1 MGERLSDE
9 EMEEFL
15 GWLGLRDGGSINLVN
30 FKKLPCWQP
39 EEAAT
44 AGSPK
49 RGGMLSHFSKVPR
62 RPAHR
67 PVPHRTALG
76 ALRALFV
83 AATSWLRFAPA
94 LCKPLRKPLRKPPAN
109 PCANPC
115 AIL

>member
-94 LCKPLRKPLRKPPAN
+94 LC
-109 PCANPC
+109 
-115 AIL
+115 